1 MLNFCEKV
9 IQSKKIFKNFD
20 LELEGEKNNK
30 NISCGDI
37 EAQNCVGIV
46 SCLCI
51 PVVSGYDF
59 GSLLVTLLVCC
70 IIHFGLDLFVIYLML

>member
-51 PVVSGYDF
+51 PVSVDMTLEAYWF
-59 GSLLVTLLVCC
+59 LYKCVVLFILVLVFSLF
-70 IIHFGLDLFVIYLML
+70 I